1 MSSRSMRSGARARAS
16 RKRCGSSGCRALT
29 WPNESTMPSLA
40 KMRLAVTN
48 SSRMKSSL
56 PMRWS
61 SPRPFV
67 AAARRGTQRPI
78 WAMACAMHFWRVLM
92 LQRSAM
98 VVSFGVALLLGAA
111 AIAFAADYP
120 DHPIRVI
127 VSVPAGGGVDTVT
140 RIVTDK
146 MRAELG
152 QPVVVE
158 NKPGVSGSLAAET
171 VSKADPDG
179 YTLLASQPAPITTAL
194 FLYKSLNYTPADLVP
209 VAIMSHVPN
218 VVLVRKDFP
227 AKTVQELIAYA
238 KANPGKINYA
248 SQGVGTTSHT
258 TAELFQFITGTK
270 LTHVPYKGTAPA
282 VNDLLAGNVDLMFN
296 ELATSIELHKSGQA
310 RILAVTV
317 KDRVPSLPDIPT
329 LEEVG
334 VHGCISDTWH
344 AITAPPKTPPEIVAR
359 LNAAAN
365 AAMQDPGLRERFA
378 ALSIGPGG
386 GTPAEASAFVK
397 EETLRWGDVIR
408 KAGIEPE

>member
-1 MSSRSMRSGARARAS
+1 MFR
-16 RKRCGSSGCRALT
+16 
-29 WPNESTMPSLA
+29 
-40 KMRLAVTN
+40 RLAV
-48 SSRMKSSL
+48 
-56 PMRWS
+56 
-61 SPRPFV
+61 
-67 AAARRGTQRPI
+67 
-78 WAMACAMHFWRVLM
+78 
-92 LQRSAM
+92 

-111 AIAFAADYP
+111 AVIAYAADYP

-146 MRAELG
+146 MRAALG
-152 QPVVVE
+152 QPLVVE

-179 YTLLASQPAPITTAL
+179 YTLLASQPAPITTNS

-227 AKTVQELIAYA
+227 AKTVPELIAYA

-248 SQGVGTTSHT
+248 SQGIGTTSHT
-258 TAELFQFITGTK
+258 TAELFQSITGIK

-334 VHGCISDTWH
+334 IHGCISDTWH
-344 AITAPPKTPPEIVAR
+344 ALTAPPKTPPEVISK

-365 AAMQDPGLRERFA
+365 AAMRDPALMERFA

-386 GTPAEASAFVK
+386 GTPAQASAFVN
-397 EETLRWGDVIR
+397 EETRRWGDVIR

>member
-1 MSSRSMRSGARARAS
+1 
-16 RKRCGSSGCRALT
+16 
-29 WPNESTMPSLA
+29 
-40 KMRLAVTN
+40 
-48 SSRMKSSL
+48 
-56 PMRWS
+56 
-61 SPRPFV
+61 
-67 AAARRGTQRPI
+67 
-78 WAMACAMHFWRVLM
+78 M
-92 LQRSAM
+92 LRRSAM

-258 TAELFQFITGTK
+258 TTELFQSITGTK

-317 KDRVPSLPDIPT
+317 KDRVPALPDIPT

-344 AITAPPKTPPEIVAR
+344 AITAPPKTPPEIVAK

-365 AAMQDPGLRERFA
+365 AAMRDPGLREHFA

-397 EETLRWGDVIR
+397 EETQRWGDVIR

>member
-1 MSSRSMRSGARARAS
+1 
-16 RKRCGSSGCRALT
+16 
-29 WPNESTMPSLA
+29 
-40 KMRLAVTN
+40 
-48 SSRMKSSL
+48 
-56 PMRWS
+56 
-61 SPRPFV
+61 
-67 AAARRGTQRPI
+67 
-78 WAMACAMHFWRVLM
+78 M
-92 LQRSAM
+92 LRRSAM

-120 DHPIRVI
+120 DHPIGVI

-317 KDRVPSLPDIPT
+317 KDRVPALPDIPT

-344 AITAPPKTPPEIVAR
+344 AITAPPKTPPEIVAK

-365 AAMQDPGLRERFA
+365 AAMRDPGLREHFA

-397 EETLRWGDVIR
+397 EETQRWGDVIR